1 LRLIGMNAPLF
12 YRIAPFDTS
21 TSQLRPMLV
30 LLHGRGSDENDLL
43 GLASVLDPRFV
54 IVSVRAPRQ
63 FSYGGY
69 TWYDLFEIGQPNM
82 EHLVESHRLL
92 GETITQI
99 KEQLPVQKER
109 IHLLGFS
116 MGAMMSF
123 AYALTNPQEVRAVVA
138 HSGYIPEHTPLE
150 YRWDALGSTSFFVAH
165 GTEDPVVP
173 VSMGRRSHELLSTTH
188 ALVTYREYP
197 IPHTISD
204 ESLQDVC
211 HWLQNEIS

>member
-1 LRLIGMNAPLF
+1 MNAPLF
-12 YRIAPFDTS
+12 YRVAPFDTS
-21 TSQLRPMLV
+21 TSQLRPLLV

-69 TWYDLFEIGQPNM
+69 TWYDLFEIGQPDMN
-82 EHLVESHRLL
+82 HLVESHRLL

-99 KEQLPVQKER
+99 KEQLPVRKDR

-116 MGAMMSF
+116 MGAMMSL
-123 AYALTNPQEVRAVVA
+123 AYALTHPEEVQAVVA
-138 HSGYIPEHTPLE
+138 HSGYIPEQTPLE
-150 YRWDALGSTSFFVAH
+150 YRWNALGSTSFFIAH
-165 GTEDPVVP
+165 GTADPVVP
-173 VSMGRRSHELLSTTH
+173 VSLGRRSHELLAAAH
-188 ALVTYREYP
+188 APVTYREYP

-204 ESLQDVC
+204 ESLQDADN
-211 HWLQNEIS
+211 WLQKTIV